1 MFSLVAFLPG
11 IGRMAD
17 PEPPKDRTS
26 QKLALLFVVGIAI
39 ASIPFWATVL
49 R

>member
-17 PEPPKDRTS
+17 PEPPKDKVG
-26 QKLALLFVVGIAI
+26 QKLALIFVLGTAI
-39 ASIPFWATVL
+39 ASIPFWAAVM